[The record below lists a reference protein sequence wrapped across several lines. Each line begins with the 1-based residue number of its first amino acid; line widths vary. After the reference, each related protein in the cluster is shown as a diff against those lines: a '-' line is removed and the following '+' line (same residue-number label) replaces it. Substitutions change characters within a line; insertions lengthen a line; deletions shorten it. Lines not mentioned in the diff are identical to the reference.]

1 MRQRPV
7 VLVLHGPSGVGKD
20 AVLAELLPRTGFVKP
35 VSTTTRKPRPGEID
49 GIHYH
54 FLTREAF
61 EERIAC
67 GDMVEWAEV
76 FQRGDPPIANLYGLQ
91 RDDVMP
97 LIEAGRDIVIRTDV
111 QGARTWRKRL
121 AGAVTVL
128 LMAEDREALR
138 ARLIA
143 RELENHNGNPDP
155 EDLAARIAEVE
166 AYIADEPHNDYV
178 VLNHHGRLLDA
189 VTEIEEI
196 ISRERANPDRPYPQL
211 RA

>member
-1 MRQRPV
+1 MRQRPI

-35 VSTTTRKPRPGEID
+35 VSTTTRRPRPGEVD

-54 FLTREAF
+54 FVSREAF
-61 EERIAC
+61 EQLIAN

-76 FQRGDPPIANLYGLQ
+76 FQRGDPPVANLYGLQ
-91 RDDVMP
+91 RKDVLP

-111 QGARTWRKRL
+111 QGARTWRRRL
-121 AGAVTVL
+121 PGAVTVL

-143 RELENHNGNPDP
+143 RELEHHNGAPDP
-155 EDLAARIAEVE
+155 EELAARIAEVE

-178 VLNHHGRLLDA
+178 VLNRHGRLLDA
-189 VTEIEEI
+189 VAEIEEI
-196 ISRERANPDRPYPQL
+196 ISRERANPARPYPQL
-211 RA
+211 RG

>member
-35 VSTTTRKPRPGEID
+35 VSTTTRRPRPGEVD
-49 GIHYH
+49 GVDYH
-54 FLTREAF
+54 FLSREAF
-61 EERIAC
+61 EALIAA
-67 GDMVEWAEV
+67 GEMVEWAEV
-76 FQRGDPPIANLYGLQ
+76 FQRGNPPVANLYGLQ
-91 RDDVMP
+91 RKHVVP
-97 LIEAGRDIVIRTDV
+97 LIEAGLDIVIRTDV
-111 QGARTWRKRL
+111 QGARTWRRRL

-143 RELENHNGNPDP
+143 RELQHHSGFPDP
-155 EDLAARIAEVE
+155 EELAARIAEVE

-178 VLNHHGRLLDA
+178 VINRHNRILEA
-189 VTEIEEI
+189 VAEIEEI
-196 ISRERANPDRPYPQL
+196 ISRERANPNRPYPHL
-211 RA
+211 RS